1 MRAIIASGQ
10 PLAYCTHLYTDFP
23 SYKGDPPTYV
33 GNGQWLCNKRTHK
46 KAGHCMMIIGYDD
59 DRVYPP
65 VPDNSVGLK
74 GAVLIQNSFG
84 TQWGEGGLVWMAYT
98 TFQTMAE
105 GSATYIS
112 VS

>member
-84 TQWGEGGLVWMAYT
+84 TQMGRRRPRLDGLHDLSDHGGRIGDLH
-98 TFQTMAE
+98 
-105 GSATYIS
+105 
-112 VS
+112 